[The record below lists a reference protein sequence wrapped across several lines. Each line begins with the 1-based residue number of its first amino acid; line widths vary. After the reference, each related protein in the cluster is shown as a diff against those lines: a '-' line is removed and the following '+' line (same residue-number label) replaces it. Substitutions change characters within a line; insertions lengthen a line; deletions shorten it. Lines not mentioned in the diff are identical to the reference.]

1 MAHSAIRVL
10 TQLQIEEFPSS
21 ILDSNTDYLVSYSVV
36 QGQRPAILLEFLEA
50 PGYILWP
57 DNDYPDRKRLRWLPR

>member
-21 ILDSNTDYLVSYSVV
+21 ILDSDTDYLVSYSID
-36 QGQRPAILLEFLEA
+36 QGQRPAILFQFLEVL
-50 PGYILWP
+50 G
-57 DNDYPDRKRLRWLPR
+57 